1 MGIGPATN
9 LNPPTAKDQTDGVT
23 PPPEPESEM
32 AGIFDGEGD
41 ADGENNDAISVNA
54 DPRVPSSSAAVF
66 YPSMPPE
73 QQQPLLDM
81 KVEAKK

>member
-1 MGIGPATN
+1 
-9 LNPPTAKDQTDGVT
+9 VVV
-23 PPPEPESEM
+23 
-32 AGIFDGEGD
+32 EG
-41 ADGENNDAISVNA
+41 GMQVVQPFQ
-54 DPRVPSSSAAVF
+54 PRVPSSSAVVF